1 MSQFN
6 RTYTFTDGTIAYG
19 SQVESEIANI
29 VRVLNSL
36 DAGTTNWGHVAVLHG
51 TDVPLVADCSSG
63 SQHIANFN
71 NNSVI
76 KTSIDST
83 GLITATG
90 VAFSPTTGGIVGTTT
105 NDNASAGKV
114 GEYIESVIT
123 SSTNAV
129 TSAQYG
135 DLTSISLTAGDWDVM
150 LEGRWNQNSSTWTE
164 VFMGIG
170 TTSGN
175 SSTGTS
181 IANSED
187 WNFTSASI
195 GSVNIGISPFRV
207 SLSGTTTYYLKYL
220 ATYSAGTPQARGRIS
235 ARRVR

>member
-1 MSQFN
+1 MAN
-6 RTYTFTDGTIAYG
+6 LG
-19 SQVESEIANI
+19 SSN
-29 VRVLNSL
+29 N
-36 DAGTTNWGHVAVLHG
+36 
-51 TDVPLVADCSSG
+51 PL
-63 SQHIANFN
+63 
-71 NNSVI
+71 
-76 KTSIDST
+76 
-83 GLITATG
+83 
-90 VAFSPTTGGIVGTTT
+90 GIVGTAT
-105 NDNASAGKV
+105 NDNATAGNV
-114 GEYIESVIT
+114 GEYIESVVT

-129 TSAQYG
+129 TSTQYG

-170 TTSGN
+170 TVSGN
-175 SSTGTS
+175 SNTGTS

-187 WNFTSASI
+187 WNFASASI